1 MRNEPKEKTL
11 RLSTAVIGMAAAFA
25 IGVFSGTLLPGAFA
39 PKPLATTAQQSAHS
53 DGGGAVSAE
62 HAAHIRQIEKQAK
75 ERPQDAAVWKH
86 LGDAYFD
93 ADLPDQAIAA
103 YEKSLALAPGDADV
117 LTDLGVMYRAGK
129 HYDKALACFRKAQAL
144 NPNHE
149 NALFN
154 EGVVL
159 CFDLDKKE
167 EARQVWL
174 RLLTIKPD
182 AKLPD
187 GRPLVKLLE
196 ELR

>member
-39 PKPLATTAQQSAHS
+39 PKPPATAQQSAHS
-53 DGGGAVSAE
+53 DGVSAVSAE

-75 ERPQDAAVWKH
+75 EKPQDAAVWKH

-93 ADLPDQAIAA
+93 AELPDQAIVA

-129 HYDKALACFRKAQAL
+129 NYDKALECFRKAQAL
-144 NPNHE
+144 NPKHV

-174 RLLTIKPD
+174 RLLMIKPD

-187 GRPLVKLLE
+187 GRPLTKLLE

>member
-1 MRNEPKEKTL
+1 MRNEHKERTV

-25 IGVFSGTLLPGAFA
+25 IGVFAGTLLPRAFA
-39 PKPLATTAQQSAHS
+39 PEPLATAQQSARNEAMA
-53 DGGGAVSAE
+53 AVSAE
-62 HAAHIRQIEKQAK
+62 HAAHIRQIEKQAE

-93 ADLPDQAIAA
+93 ADLPEQAIVA
-103 YEKSLALAPGDADV
+103 YEKSLALAPDDADV

-129 HYDKALACFRKAQAL
+129 NFDKALACFRKAQAL
-144 NPNHE
+144 KPNHV

-159 CFDLDKKE
+159 CFYLDRKE

-174 RLLTIKPD
+174 RLLTMKPD

-187 GRPLVKLLE
+187 GRPLTKLLE